1 MNKEYK
7 TFEELKEELGD
18 KFEEFMYKANIE
30 LLDKVNQLETNRDEL
45 KHWLISMIN
54 ANEHWYNEELT
65 THDKKYYLENYRITN
80 LSLKNVIEKIEE
92 LERGKE

>member
-30 LLDKVNQLETNRDEL
+30 LLEKVNQLETNRDKAIEYIGEPNNNY
-45 KHWLISMIN
+45 WS
-54 ANEHWYNEELT
+54 EEAEQL
-65 THDKKYYLENYRITN
+65 LEI
-80 LSLKNVIEKIEE
+80 L
-92 LERGKE
+92 RGGSNG